1 MVRMPAKS
9 NKKPGDEDELDPDAL
24 DAALIDDEVEE
35 EEDELETEVAEEIE
49 EDF

>member
-1 MVRMPAKS
+1 MVRMPAKN

-35 EEDELETEVAEEIE
+35 EEDELDAEVAEEIE

>member
-1 MVRMPAKS
+1 MPAKH
-9 NKKPGDEDELDPDAL
+9 KKPGEEDELDPDAL

-35 EEDELETEVAEEIE
+35 EEEELDAEVVEEELE